1 MRRIVCRA
9 MLLAERK
16 WPMNPQVLRSP
27 QEDRGALESWTRT
40 LPSTLLGWVALAF
53 VVAHGL
59 VLVLGSVFDAGYWNA
74 DDPWTTRAVVTASA
88 FAVSAVAGGIA
99 ALAATVLWKERSL
112 LMLVPLVLAAF
123 WIIWL
128 VAEIP
133 GWLS

>member
-1 MRRIVCRA
+1 
-9 MLLAERK
+9 
-16 WPMNPQVLRSP
+16 
-27 QEDRGALESWTRT
+27 
-40 LPSTLLGWVALAF
+40 
-53 VVAHGL
+53 
-59 VLVLGSVFDAGYWNA
+59 
-74 DDPWTTRAVVTASA
+74 
-88 FAVSAVAGGIA
+88 VSAVAGGIA

>member
-1 MRRIVCRA
+1 M
-9 MLLAERK
+9 
-16 WPMNPQVLRSP
+16 
-27 QEDRGALESWTRT
+27 
-40 LPSTLLGWVALAF
+40 
-53 VVAHGL
+53 
-59 VLVLGSVFDAGYWNA
+59 LVLGSVFDAGYWNA
-74 DDPWTTRAVVTASA
+74 DDPWTTRAVVTANA

-99 ALAATVLWKERSL
+99 ALAATVLRKERSL